1 MGAPHLITVV
11 AKLQAAPG
19 KEDQLRAVLTDMVAN
34 VKKHEAGKVPTY
46 TLHVSDSD
54 PTVFMFYEQYA
65 DAEAF
70 AAHSQTDHMK
80 VMGAQLA
87 GLLGGRPIIE
97 RFSSIASVS

>member
-19 KEDQLRAVLTDMVAN
+19 KEDQLRAVLAEMVAN
-34 VKKHEAGKVPTY
+34 VKKHEGASVPAY
-46 TLHVSDSD
+46 TLHVADSD
-54 PTVFMFYEQYA
+54 PALFMFYEQYA

>member
-1 MGAPHLITVV
+1 VTDLITVV
-11 AKLQAAPG
+11 AKLQAQAG

-46 TLHVSDSD
+46 TLHVSDTD

-80 VMGAQLA
+80 AMGASLA
-87 GLLGGRPIIE
+87 GLLGGRPEIQ
-97 RFSSIASVS
+97 RFTSIANVS